1 MRIAMTNLRATLL
14 TALTSIL
21 LTSIAPA
28 QTPIRVAIVGLVHDH
43 VRGFLQNLPSHPEVQ
58 LVGISEP
65 NAALREKYIA
75 STHLPAS
82 LFFPTEAAMLQATH
96 PQAILVY
103 TSIAGHRAA
112 IEAAAPL
119 HIAAMVEKPL
129 ATTYADALA
138 IQALATRYNIPVLTN
153 YETTWYPNNTA
164 AHDILTSGRIGDLR
178 KLVVHDGHRGP
189 KEIGVSPEF
198 LSWLTD
204 PIQNGGGSIVDFG
217 CYGLDLATWFMHGE
231 APLTV
236 TAVTLHIKPAIYPNV
251 DDDSTIVLTYPH
263 AQAIIQGSWNWPFD
277 RKDMEVYGATGYVDT
292 VYLDST
298 HGTELRLRLP
308 GEPTEH
314 TQTAPAL
321 AAPQDNSLSYLA
333 AVLNGTLKPDHD
345 LTALDTNV
353 TVVRILDA
361 ARESARTH
369 HTVTLTP
376 ATRVANPAMDTSP
389 LHQQSRH
396 R

>member
-1 MRIAMTNLRATLL
+1 MNLLRAILLAALASTLL
-14 TALTSIL
+14 APT
-21 LTSIAPA
+21 APA
-28 QTPIRVAIVGLVHDH
+28 QQPAQQQPIRVAIVGLVHDH
-43 VRGFLQNLPSHPEVQ
+43 VRGFFGTLASHPEVQ

-65 NAALREKYIA
+65 NADLRARYIA

-138 IQALATRYNIPVLTN
+138 IEQLARQYNIPVLTN
-153 YETTWYPNNTA
+153 YETTWYANNTA
-164 AHDILTSGRIGDLR
+164 AHDILASGRIGDLR

-189 KEIGVSPEF
+189 QEIGVGPDF

-204 PIQNGGGSIVDFG
+204 PIQNGGGALFDFG
-217 CYGLDLATWFMHGE
+217 CYGVDLSTWFHHGE
-231 APLTV
+231 LPLTV
-236 TAVTLHIKPAIYPNV
+236 TAVTLHIKPSIYPNV

-263 AQAIIQGSWNWPFD
+263 SQSIIQGSWNWPFD
-277 RKDMEVYGATGYVDT
+277 RKDMEVYGATGYANT
-292 VYLDST
+292 VYIDT
-298 HGTELRLRLP
+298 QHADKLRVRLP
-308 GEPTEH
+308 NEPTEH
-314 TQTAPAL
+314 IDTAPAL
-321 AAPQDNSLSYLA
+321 PTPQDNSLNYLV
-333 AVLNGTLKPDHD
+333 AVLNHQLTPHAD
-345 LTALDTNV
+345 LTSLDTNV

-361 ARESARTH
+361 ARESALTHRTI
-369 HTVTLTP
+369 TLAPP
-376 ATRVANPAMDTSP
+376 A
-389 LHQQSRH
+389 H
-396 R
+396 